1 MARTWALKEDSVN
14 TTIIHWYSTVSTSK
28 LLEEAAWE
36 RMQLTKKL
44 HDEVERAQMVLDKV
58 QTTYQSKVLEYE
70 VRAQATT
77 ALIKKLVDEKQAT

>member
-1 MARTWALKEDSVN
+1 ME
-14 TTIIHWYSTVSTSK
+14 
-28 LLEEAAWE
+28 
-36 RMQLTKKL
+36 LTKK
-44 HDEVERAQMVLDKV
+44 HYDEVEQEKMVLDKV